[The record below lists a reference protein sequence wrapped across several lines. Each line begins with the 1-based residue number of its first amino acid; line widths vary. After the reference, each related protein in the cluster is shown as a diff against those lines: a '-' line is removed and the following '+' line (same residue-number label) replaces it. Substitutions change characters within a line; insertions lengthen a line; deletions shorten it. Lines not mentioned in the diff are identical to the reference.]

1 VHCAWKYKSIVK
13 FKSANSTA
21 KYLDF
26 SCSSLL
32 CQRQGFVLMWQF
44 VNAAMR
50 QCRKRGR
57 ALPACAETLGVT
69 AQAGNAH
76 CPMPNASRSVC
87 RIAALPHSQ
96 IVFSPAS
103 AGEKN

>member
-1 VHCAWKYKSIVK
+1 
-13 FKSANSTA
+13 
-21 KYLDF
+21 
-26 SCSSLL
+26 
-32 CQRQGFVLMWQF
+32 MWQF

-87 RIAALPHSQ
+87 RIAAFPNWL
-96 IVFSPAS
+96 IVFFTLFAVK
-103 AGEKN
+103 KN